1 MLTEKQA
8 KYKKR
13 DRMMQFLR
21 FWNRNIQGIF
31 VIYQL
36 HVRNSKVRK
45 KKCTL
50 TQSEIFYFL
59 FLELATRKQKDKGLA
74 IELVT

>member
-1 MLTEKQA
+1 MLTAKQD

-13 DRMMQFLR
+13 NRMMQFLW

-31 VIYQL
+31 FIYQL
-36 HVRNSKVRK
+36 HICNSKVRK

-59 FLELATRKQKDKGLA
+59 FLEWATRKQKDKGLA
-74 IELVT
+74 TELVT